1 MSELGEEE
9 GCPREQP
16 ANLDAIIARPVKR
29 PTPPP
34 RPSRPAV
41 APMARALNTAVPMET
56 SSRGPAGEHPSNET
70 VDSSASIA
78 APMAPP
84 QPSPPQPPVSCTPVQ
99 QKKFEVCVRPLT
111 AFQPHPLSV
120 IKMPRQIDEACEE
133 FKKFQTCVADVTC
146 HPLWAK
152 GMTAMF
158 SYACGEGSER
168 LQKGTVRQCL
178 RKVVAEDTVK
188 ECVTTF
194 SRGAPTQAC
203 LSANALLTCAI
214 APIQTECGEETSDWV
229 LKY

>member
-41 APMARALNTAVPMET
+41 APMARALNTAAPVD
-56 SSRGPAGEHPSNET
+56 SSSPKPAGERPSNET
-70 VDSSASIA
+70 VDSSASMA

-158 SYACGEGSER
+158 SYACGEGSEGY
-168 LQKGTVRQCL
+168 K
-178 RKVVAEDTVK
+178 K
-188 ECVTTF
+188 
-194 SRGAPTQAC
+194 
-203 LSANALLTCAI
+203 
-214 APIQTECGEETSDWV
+214 
-229 LKY
+229 